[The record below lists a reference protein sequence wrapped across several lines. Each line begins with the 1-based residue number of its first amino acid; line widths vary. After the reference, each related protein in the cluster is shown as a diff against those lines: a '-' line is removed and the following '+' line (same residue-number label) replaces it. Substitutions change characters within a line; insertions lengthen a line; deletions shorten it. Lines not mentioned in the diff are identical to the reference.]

1 MPRRILQLLV
11 GVFLY
16 GIGIA
21 FLVRSALGAASWD
34 VLTQG
39 ITRHV
44 PLSFGVV
51 TTIISG
57 IVLLLWI
64 PIRQKPGI
72 GTVVNALLVGP
83 SADVGFLVIPVG
95 EDLWQQALLF
105 TAGLLVLSAA
115 TGLYIGAHFGP
126 GPRDGLMTGLHVRL
140 RRPIWLVRTCLEVT
154 VVLIGWA
161 LGGTVG
167 VGTVLFALLVG
178 PLCQFFLRVF
188 AVPLEPKPGSAPRSG
203 PVAVEG

>member
-1 MPRRILQLLV
+1 MPRRVIQLLI

-21 FLVRSALGAASWD
+21 FIVRSALGAAPWD

-44 PLSFGVV
+44 PLTFGVV
-51 TTIISG
+51 TTIVSG

-64 PIRQKPGI
+64 PIRQKPGA

-83 SADVGFLVIPVG
+83 SADVGFLFIPIG
-95 EDLWQQALLF
+95 EQLWQQALLF
-105 TAGLLVLSAA
+105 AIGLILLAAA

-140 RRPIWLVRTCLEVT
+140 RLPIWLVRTCLEVT

-161 LGGTVG
+161 LGGVVG
-167 VGTVLFALLVG
+167 IGTVLFAVLVG

-188 AVPLEPKPGSAPRSG
+188 AVPLEARPTPSTG
-203 PVAVEG
+203 PVSVQG